1 MLASPAFQ
9 EAVRK
14 FQMARQL
21 GEDYGYPAL
30 TDGVKRKIFGL
41 NAARLAG
48 FDPEALRR
56 QTKSDEFAK
65 PRRLAEPFSRL
76 TTHVAAA

>member
-1 MLASPAFQ
+1 MLHSRPFEEAFW
-9 EAVRK
+9 K
-14 FQMARQL
+14 FQMPRDL
-21 GEDYGYPAL
+21 IDDYGYPPL
-30 TDGVKRKIFGL
+30 TEEVKRKIFGL

-48 FDPEALRR
+48 FDIEALRR

-76 TTHVAAA
+76 MSHVAAA